1 MESAATRP
9 KIKERPSFSH
19 SVRSGVKR
27 KSFAFWS
34 HSDRPCRPL
43 NPDGRGDPVG
53 IFLRPRAARFR
64 CECCR
69 RHCDHTISG
78 SERRNL
84 INGSDAAAAHL
95 AAIVAAFRNGRRST
109 CSASYLFVVHSTV
122 LVVVA
127 EKKIDHQ
134 IHKNDFNNLRVGLGT
149 ADTVAVPTDDH
160 SVAMSLLS
168 YLTV

>member
-9 KIKERPSFSH
+9 KIKERPIFGH

-64 CECCR
+64 F
-69 RHCDHTISG
+69 
-78 SERRNL
+78 
-84 INGSDAAAAHL
+84 AAAGTATTR
-95 AAIVAAFRNGRRST
+95 FRVPNEETSSMEVMPRPPISRRS
-109 CSASYLFVVHSTV
+109 SLPFV
-122 LVVVA
+122 
-127 EKKIDHQ
+127 
-134 IHKNDFNNLRVGLGT
+134 T
-149 ADTVAVPTDDH
+149 ADGPPARLRTSLWCT
-160 SVAMSLLS
+160 LLS
-168 YLTV
+168 SWWWPRRKSITRYTRTTSITFESDLERLTP